1 MSKKDDEE
9 VDEKDH
15 SEEEEED
22 EESEDE
28 ESSDSDD
35 SDDSDD
41 DADEDDSVAAKDSK
55 HESHDEAHA
64 TDDHGA
70 EDLGPEPG
78 LEKDSPRMAIITVA
92 YAVTIVVVIGL
103 VVGTQQFFHHF
114 MDAEF
119 NTKVRAPVSKRLV
132 DLHSAEAQRLKPES
146 VKKAQ
151 DTVLAKYK
159 TPGAPKE
166 APKPKEEPT
175 PVPPPV
181 PTASASASA
190 APSAAPTASAAT
202 SAAPT
207 AKPTAKPTAPPR
219 QPQPTAPDPY

>member
-1 MSKKDDEE
+1 MR
-9 VDEKDH
+9 H
-15 SEEEEED
+15 ED

-28 ESSDSDD
+28 DSSDSDD
-35 SDDSDD
+35 SSESDDSDD
-41 DADEDDSVAAKDSK
+41 DADEDDSVAAKDAK
-55 HESHDEAHA
+55 HESHDDAHA
-64 TDDHGA
+64 SDDHGA

-132 DLHSAEAQRLKPES
+132 ELHSAEAQRLKPES

-166 APKPKEEPT
+166 APKPKEELP
-175 PVPPPV
+175 PPPPPPV
-181 PTASASASA
+181 PTVSASASA

-202 SAAPT
+202 SSAPS
-207 AKPTAKPTAPPR
+207 AKKPAGKPTGAPRP
-219 QPQPTAPDPY
+219 PQPTAPDPY